1 MTQESAYS
9 AATACILVP
18 HTPTNSTEPSSPS
31 PTVQDVILPRVL
43 DDGTFATLS
52 SLMLFNNVEVLM
64 ALTQVRPGVVR
75 LSVPSLQCGS
85 RKL

>member
-18 HTPTNSTEPSSPS
+18 HTPTNSSSPS